1 MDLINSPVYTA
12 SVTVREGVLS
22 LAHQHS
28 YSRLGHRMF
37 KRLFLL
43 ATLCFSS
50 QALAEDR
57 EKWEGVYERAD
68 KRIEVGEWMG
78 IGGGAAAGAGFVM
91 FSMGMTR
98 TSVDFN
104 QGCYGDAGGGCLFL
118 TSGISVAG
126 TGFAAFALGPT
137 LTASG
142 SIRQAKAVRKLNPDA
157 PRAWYGTAA
166 WLFWMS
172 GFGSSNVF
180 AATVPISTA
189 YVLTAL
195 QHKKNRKHWNGH
207 AKAELE
213 RMERSNFSLAMAP
226 MSTTESRGLMLY
238 GTF

>member
-1 MDLINSPVYTA
+1 MLKP
-12 SVTVREGVLS
+12 
-22 LAHQHS
+22 
-28 YSRLGHRMF
+28 
-37 KRLFLL
+37 LFLL
-43 ATLCFSS
+43 TLLTVSS

-68 KRIEVGEWMG
+68 KRVEVGEWMG
-78 IGGGAAAGAGFVM
+78 IGGGAAVGAGFLM
-91 FSMGMTR
+91 F
-98 TSVDFN
+98 TSGLAQSGVSFSEGN
-104 QGCYGDAGGGCLFL
+104 FGDASGGFLFA
-118 TSGISVAG
+118 TSGVSVAG

-166 WLFWMS
+166 WFFWLS

-180 AATVPISTA
+180 AASLPISTA
-189 YVLTAL
+189 YVLSAL
-195 QHKKNRKHWNGH
+195 QQKKNRKHWNGH

>member
-1 MDLINSPVYTA
+1 MVCIC
-12 SVTVREGVLS
+12 
-22 LAHQHS
+22 
-28 YSRLGHRMF
+28 RLDQPRPEKPRYRALKPSNPDARLTML
-37 KRLFLL
+37 KPLFLL
-43 ATLCFSS
+43 TTLTVSS
-50 QALAEDR
+50 QAFADDR

-68 KRIEVGEWMG
+68 KRVEVGEWMG
-78 IGGGAAAGAGFVM
+78 IGGGAAVGAGFLM
-91 FSMGMTR
+91 F
-98 TSVDFN
+98 TSGLAQSGVSFN
-104 QGCYGDAGGGCLFL
+104 EGNFGDAGGGFLFA
-118 TSGISVAG
+118 TSGVSVAG

-166 WLFWMS
+166 WFFWLS
-172 GFGSSNVF
+172 GFGTSNVF

-189 YVLTAL
+189 YVLSAL
-195 QHKKNRKHWNGH
+195 QQKKNRKHWNGH

>member
-1 MDLINSPVYTA
+1 MVCIC
-12 SVTVREGVLS
+12 
-22 LAHQHS
+22 
-28 YSRLGHRMF
+28 RLDQPRPERPRYRALKPSNPDARLTML
-37 KRLFLL
+37 KPLFLL
-43 ATLCFSS
+43 TTLTVSS
-50 QALAEDR
+50 QAFADDR

-68 KRIEVGEWMG
+68 KRVEVGEWRG
-78 IGGGAAAGAGFVM
+78 SGGGAAVGAGFLM
-91 FSMGMTR
+91 F
-98 TSVDFN
+98 TSGLAQSGVSFN
-104 QGCYGDAGGGCLFL
+104 EGNFGDAGGGFLFA
-118 TSGISVAG
+118 TSGVSVAG

-166 WLFWMS
+166 WFFWLS
-172 GFGSSNVF
+172 GFGTSNVF

-189 YVLTAL
+189 YVLSAL
-195 QHKKNRKHWNGH
+195 QQKKNRKHWNGH